1 MSYTFFANL
10 FGQKLLYSTINS
22 HRSAIFT
29 YHNLIE
35 IMLIVQHPKV
45 CTLMGEIFNIN
56 PLKFVPIWN
65 VEQFLTDIRGLP
77 DNTGLSDRTLPLKL
91 MVFLFLT
98 SPERYHKIYYLYIS
112 YMIKTSS
119 SDNFHFAK
127 LHKAGKRRNHY
138 HFWKSMNIIWIIS
151 LLL

>member
-1 MSYTFFANL
+1 
-10 FGQKLLYSTINS
+10 
-22 HRSAIFT
+22 
-29 YHNLIE
+29 
-35 IMLIVQHPKV
+35 MLIVQHPKV

-98 SPERYHKIYYLYIS
+98 SPERHHKIYYLYIS

-127 LHKAGKRRNHY
+127 TTQSWKKKKPLPFLEVHQY
-138 HFWKSMNIIWIIS
+138 HLDNIFVVVDMH
-151 LLL
+151 